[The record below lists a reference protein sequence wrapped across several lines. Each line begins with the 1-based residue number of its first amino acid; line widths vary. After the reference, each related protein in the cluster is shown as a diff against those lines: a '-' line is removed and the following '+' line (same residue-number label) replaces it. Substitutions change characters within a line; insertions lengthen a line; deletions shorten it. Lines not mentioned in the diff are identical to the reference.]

1 LKNFFGRLWTEWT
14 IAISFLREGRAQSIM
29 ITVGVAVG
37 VAVIIFIS
45 ALIQGLQSNIV
56 ERTLGTQ
63 AHIRLLSPDEVNQIV
78 QPAEGTVQL
87 LQEDKRA
94 QRLRSINNWQQI
106 TETLDQL
113 PVLTAVSPVVSG
125 PAFVQRGDAI
135 QSVALVGINLERYQ
149 QIIPLKEYLL
159 SGQLRIGADDVMIG
173 SQLAKDLG
181 VQVGS
186 KLRLDTGRE
195 NSALVNVAGI
205 FELGVRELDARYV
218 YLDLKQAQSLLS
230 LPGGV
235 TVIDLTISDIFEADN
250 IAAQIGRLTSLK
262 AESWIKTNAQLM
274 NAITAQSLST
284 NMIIIFVAISVA
296 FGIASVMSVSVVQ
309 RTREIGILRA
319 TGATQLQILRIFL
332 FQGAIFGL
340 LGSVLGS
347 AVSYGLV
354 WIFNTFG
361 PGLFYIPLSIN
372 LVILA
377 LLLATLTGVLAAAIP
392 SRRAAALDPVEAIR
406 HV

>member
-1 LKNFFGRLWTEWT
+1 MKNFFGRLWTEWT

-78 QPAEGTVQL
+78 QPAAGTVQL

-195 NSALVNVAGI
+195 NNALVNVAGI

-235 TVIDLTISDIFEADN
+235 TVIDLTIADIFEADN